1 MNPLDRFKAKKEEAA
16 EERQQLED
24 EAMQQAL
31 ESTDRIPI
39 SKEDFWQGNIKTSPP
54 SIDLDE
60 DYIQETLEINNKIQK
75 FRPEEVR
82 AALFRKANELDSI
95 YTQEVALSNIAP
107 KEKEYVRTAF
117 QFARESLALFEYAPV
132 EVQIWWFYQFSFL
145 AYSKVIIPRGVGGFT
160 VKEMGTSRGYN
171 ESNINRRSRQSSDSG
186 GVLGGVQDFLGNMFG
201 GGGSL

>member
-54 SIDLDE
+54 SIELDE

-160 VKEMGTSRGYN
+160 VKEMGTSRGYTQTD
-171 ESNINRRSRQSSDSG
+171 INRRSKQSSDSG
-186 GVLGGVQDFLGNMFG
+186 GVLGGVYDFFGNMFG
-201 GGGSL
+201 RGG